1 MSKTVPNDLSK
12 LSNVVD
18 TDILKKTVYDKSVK
32 KVNAVRA
39 IGTYYNIK
47 IEDIGE
53 KILIMIN
60 ILLLLNLINLLVQYL
75 MKDWNRSTKQLNM
88 ILLTL

>member
-18 TDILKKTVYDKSVK
+18 TDVVKKTVYDKSVK

-39 IGTYYNIK
+39 IATYYNIK

-53 KILIMIN
+53 KFLIMIN

-75 MKDWNRSTKQLNM
+75 MADWDRSTKQLNM

>member
-1 MSKTVPNDLSK
+1 MINQF
-12 LSNVVD
+12 
-18 TDILKKTVYDKSVK
+18 K

-75 MKDWNRSTKQLNM
+75 IKD
-88 ILLTL
+88 

>member
-18 TDILKKTVYDKSVK
+18 TDILKKAVYDKSVR

-39 IGTYYNIK
+39 IGTYDNIK

-75 MKDWNRSTKQLNM
+75 MTDWNRSTKQLNM

>member
-18 TDILKKTVYDKSVK
+18 TDILKKAVYDKSVK

-53 KILIMIN
+53 KILIN

-75 MKDWNRSTKQLNM
+75 MTDWNRSTKQLNM

>member
-1 MSKTVPNDLSK
+1 MF
-12 LSNVVD
+12 
-18 TDILKKTVYDKSVK
+18 LKKRCMINQFK

-75 MKDWNRSTKQLNM
+75 MTD
-88 ILLTL
+88 

>member
-1 MSKTVPNDLSK
+1 MSKTVPNDLSE

-18 TDILKKTVYDKSVK
+18 TDVVKKTVYDKSVK
-32 KVNAVRA
+32 KVNAVRT

-53 KILIMIN
+53 KFLVMIN

-75 MKDWNRSTKQLNM
+75 MTDWDRSTKQLNM